1 MSTKSDRQQ
10 MNLLSSLQMIRA
22 VRLAYIEKSTNFVE
36 RVYFAWLSVFVFRR
50 WYVWIDRT
58 YSSSKNDK
66 FFITRPCYLSVEINA
81 HTLVYL
87 ALLVIQGR
95 AKEEVLRIYDFNSQT
110 FENTFRIA
118 RSMSGTF
125 SSVTNFSV
133 YQFLQRAEKVS
144 LLQSIRC
151 DTNTQGLSGAH
162 LSFPRHH
169 KQQGNLSSP
178 AIASHNGL
186 SEALL
191 IDTVLRAFDDA
202 KQLFSSFHPSDFR
215 NALSIEELSCHIRE
229 KLNRSRILKTSS
241 QSEAQPE
248 EEDDEGENEQEQEA
262 IEGDGGDEVVDDDTT
277 LDTLSNISKKTFK
290 GVRIYDSIDSS
301 KARSFFIIKIYGEE
315 KFIHKQAA
323 IWLLQEEKN
332 FLSADRLQRVK
343 M

>member
-1 MSTKSDRQQ
+1 
-10 MNLLSSLQMIRA
+10 MIRA

-87 ALLVIQGR
+87 ALLVIQGL
-95 AKEEVLRIYDFNSQT
+95 AKEAVLRIYDFNSQT
-110 FENTFRIA
+110 CENTFRIA

-133 YQFLQRAEKVS
+133 YQFLQRAEKLS

-202 KQLFSSFHPSDFR
+202 TQLFSSFHPSDFR
-215 NALSIEELSCHIRE
+215 NALSIEELSCHIRV
-229 KLNRSRILKTSS
+229 KLNRKKRTMKVRMSR
-241 QSEAQPE
+241 
-248 EEDDEGENEQEQEA
+248 
-262 IEGDGGDEVVDDDTT
+262 
-277 LDTLSNISKKTFK
+277 SKKRSKETVATRRSMTTRLWTHCPTFRRK
-290 GVRIYDSIDSS
+290 HLKACESTTQSIPVQRDRFSLSKLMEKRSS
-301 KARSFFIIKIYGEE
+301 FTNRPRSGCCKKRKI
-315 KFIHKQAA
+315 FS
-323 IWLLQEEKN
+323 LLIACNELKCN
-332 FLSADRLQRVK
+332 KTMLAGGYRLIGIEI
-343 M
+343 